1 VEGQKRHE
9 YKFPVTRALGVS
21 CIFPDST
28 RPTPPSTPRRR
39 YFITFLPLFSAKPR
53 VFTHYR
59 GLCFFTVCVSSDIKF
74 YQKNHRTRKS
84 NTKRLFFLYS
94 LFTCSVQIL
103 HRSQGGFFSST
114 DDNMN
119 MNRGGGGGGETVKRN
134 DIKKEILRFKKRDRR
149 RAHPFLSF
157 LATRKRYV

>member
-28 RPTPPSTPRRR
+28 RPTPTPRRR

-119 MNRGGGGGGETVKRN
+119 NRDFFMRGGGGGEGKQ
-134 DIKKEILRFKKRDRR
+134 
-149 RAHPFLSF
+149 
-157 LATRKRYV
+157 

>member
-1 VEGQKRHE
+1 
-9 YKFPVTRALGVS
+9 
-21 CIFPDST
+21 
-28 RPTPPSTPRRR
+28 
-39 YFITFLPLFSAKPR
+39 
-53 VFTHYR
+53 
-59 GLCFFTVCVSSDIKF
+59 VSSDIKF

-119 MNRGGGGGGETVKRN
+119 NRDFFMRGGGRRGGETVKRN
-134 DIKKEILRFKKRDRR
+134 DIKKEILRFKKK
-149 RAHPFLSF
+149 S
-157 LATRKRYV
+157 

>member
-1 VEGQKRHE
+1 MEGQKRHE

-21 CIFPDST
+21 CIFPAST
-28 RPTPPSTPRRR
+28 RPTPTPRRR

-84 NTKRLFFLYS
+84 NTKRHFFLYS

-119 MNRGGGGGGETVKRN
+119 NRGGGWGGGKQ
-134 DIKKEILRFKKRDRR
+134 
-149 RAHPFLSF
+149 
-157 LATRKRYV
+157 